1 MTLALQTTAQT
12 TVQTTVQTT
21 ATTDNVAAQAE
32 VTTQSSPTIQAIID
46 PLVEPL
52 ISEPPVGA
60 QSAGP
65 TTVATDNNITDKPGS
80 IKPWTIRLA
89 LGVLLLV
96 AAALSYQMTEAGLA
110 PERALY
116 LTVVLAFI
124 SSVVAVYEA
133 LQILLAKDRFA
144 TSLSLFPAAGLLLIN
159 LGVFAQVIWP
169 SRELTWISTTS
180 AALAGGAYL
189 ILRACIGRAN
199 DSHELSRRVLFPG
212 VGELPTIKQGE
223 RIALRTGMIVPADVR
238 IETGSCAINE
248 RYLSATPRCRVKD
261 EGEVVFAGSEIL
273 SGSAEALTLS
283 GTEDSCLR
291 SLERLI
297 SPNLE
302 RAGAGLFHEDAVA
315 RSATAYTLLFIAV
328 SAAISWDE
336 RSGIAAD
343 VLSAAGLI
351 LFSAAVCQLGDL
363 LYVARL
369 AFVKSWARLGFV
381 LTSADSIKELTS
393 VSKVL
398 FDSSRVDL
406 GSVVGVR
413 DLELLDDR
421 LSRTAL
427 CSYLSSIL
435 GRSDDA
441 ALSAAADYCQV
452 FSSQAA
458 PERVL
463 GLLEFDGRG
472 IAGAIKGV
480 EISIGS
486 EEFLVERGILI
497 QPTESAL
504 ECAANERAILVAIG
518 REVVARFWIRFG
530 QLDITREEEGL
541 WPSNVQPILSSG
553 VSGEVS
559 NDTLLV
565 RGVESDVLG
574 RSAPLQLAFFSGD
587 RFELPLATV
596 VALTPRLDG
605 LKRLLKLSQRH
616 IKLVERARI
625 LIAFG
630 AFIAILSVFLGFFSP
645 LVPVLVIPLVALA
658 IFFF

>member
-212 VGELPTIKQGE
+212 VG
-223 RIALRTGMIVPADVR
+223 
-238 IETGSCAINE
+238 
-248 RYLSATPRCRVKD
+248 
-261 EGEVVFAGSEIL
+261 
-273 SGSAEALTLS
+273 
-283 GTEDSCLR
+283 
-291 SLERLI
+291 
-297 SPNLE
+297 
-302 RAGAGLFHEDAVA
+302 
-315 RSATAYTLLFIAV
+315 
-328 SAAISWDE
+328 
-336 RSGIAAD
+336 
-343 VLSAAGLI
+343 
-351 LFSAAVCQLGDL
+351 DL

-413 DLELLDDR
+413 ELELLDDR

-645 LVPVLVIPLVALA
+645 LVPVLVIPLVDLA
-658 IFFF
+658 IFLF

>member
-32 VTTQSSPTIQAIID
+32 VTTQSSTTIQAIID

-96 AAALSYQMTEAGLA
+96 AAGLSYQMTEAGLA

-144 TSLSLFPAAGLLLIN
+144 TSLALFPAAGLLLIN

-248 RYLSATPRCRVKD
+248 RYLSATPRFRVKD

-291 SLERLI
+291 SPERLI

-302 RAGAGLFHEDAVA
+302 RSGAGLFH
-315 RSATAYTLLFIAV
+315 
-328 SAAISWDE
+328 
-336 RSGIAAD
+336 
-343 VLSAAGLI
+343 
-351 LFSAAVCQLGDL
+351 
-363 LYVARL
+363 
-369 AFVKSWARLGFV
+369 
-381 LTSADSIKELTS
+381 
-393 VSKVL
+393 
-398 FDSSRVDL
+398 
-406 GSVVGVR
+406 
-413 DLELLDDR
+413 
-421 LSRTAL
+421 
-427 CSYLSSIL
+427 
-435 GRSDDA
+435 
-441 ALSAAADYCQV
+441 
-452 FSSQAA
+452 
-458 PERVL
+458 
-463 GLLEFDGRG
+463 
-472 IAGAIKGV
+472 
-480 EISIGS
+480 
-486 EEFLVERGILI
+486 
-497 QPTESAL
+497 
-504 ECAANERAILVAIG
+504 
-518 REVVARFWIRFG
+518 
-530 QLDITREEEGL
+530 
-541 WPSNVQPILSSG
+541 
-553 VSGEVS
+553 
-559 NDTLLV
+559 
-565 RGVESDVLG
+565 
-574 RSAPLQLAFFSGD
+574 
-587 RFELPLATV
+587 
-596 VALTPRLDG
+596 
-605 LKRLLKLSQRH
+605 
-616 IKLVERARI
+616 
-625 LIAFG
+625 
-630 AFIAILSVFLGFFSP
+630 
-645 LVPVLVIPLVALA
+645 
-658 IFFF
+658 